1 MGRNGAGTFSSF
13 DNLFGHTL
21 TYMVSGRRRRGEEGG
36 FLILVFVFIDR
47 ILFVSRLSCVCGNSS
62 VSILL

>member
-21 TYMVSGRRRRGEEGG
+21 TSMVSGRRRRRGEEEGV
-36 FLILVFVFIDR
+36 LIFVFVFIDR
-47 ILFVSRLSCVCGNSS
+47 ILFVSRLSCVCGI
-62 VSILL
+62 VVLLL